1 MNGSVI
7 AKCNNVRFEN
17 SHSQIDEE
25 TKIVNSITEV
35 DRKILKYQEQEKM
48 DKQRR
53 DNEDD
58 DLDDFMSHLSK
69 EKALDKTE
77 IKKLR
82 VSVAAAFIFNAFVLI
97 AN

>member
-1 MNGSVI
+1 M
-7 AKCNNVRFEN
+7 
-17 SHSQIDEE
+17 
-25 TKIVNSITEV
+25 NSITEV
-35 DRKILKYQEQEKM
+35 DKKILKYQDQEKLA
-48 DKQRR
+48 KQQR

-82 VSVAAAFIFNAFVLI
+82 VSVAIAFSFNASLGFHSL
-97 AN
+97 NKFPNFSSN